1 MVLCGTTLR
10 AEPGHE
16 KVHQRENS
24 SESCRETDCSCWLRA
39 AHQAGRG
46 WDRQT
51 DSCSVL
57 SAGAVS
63 DVHQSECYRQTDSF
77 SVLSAGTVSDVHQ
90 SECYRQTNTSSGAGA
105 EDRRLR
111 NGIVSDTTSD
121 VIDQA
126 HDQERRRGSYDYS
139 IGSHD
144 SIHGSHDSEGR
155 SRDSEVYQGDQ
166 WRVEERFRTL
176 LNELAVS
183 DSDDDDGDS
192 LVGFEWDEALLDDVI
207 PTLATA
213 PRALGARGHREASA
227 PLLSGRGL
235 VAEAPPS
242 LHSSTFSISSL
253 SSSLVTVETAETPPS
268 LVVEDTPFEYDG
280 SSPPSL
286 DGTPPPLLVNKT
298 PPPPLSED
306 GQCLHGDRPHP
317 PDDGERELLK
327 ESGLVPI
334 TVARVREGGGG
345 GGREGVERGRGGGGR
360 EGVERGRRRREGGG
374 REGEGGGRE
383 GVERGRR
390 RREGGGRE
398 REEEEGGRG

>member
-63 DVHQSECYRQTDSF
+63 DVHQNECYGQTDSF

-90 SECYRQTNTSSGAGA
+90 SGCYRQTDTSSGAGA

-183 DSDDDDGDS
+183 DSDDDGDS

-213 PRALGARGHREASA
+213 PRALGARGRREASA
-227 PLLSGRGL
+227 PLLSGRSL
-235 VAEAPPS
+235 AAEAPPS
-242 LHSSTFSISSL
+242 LNSSTFSISSL

-268 LVVEDTPFEYDG
+268 LIVEDTPFEYDG

-286 DGTPPPLLVNKT
+286 DGTPPPLLVNET

-317 PDDGERELLK
+317 PGGGERELLN
-327 ESGLVPI
+327 ESGLIPI
-334 TVARVREGGGG
+334 TVARVGEG
-345 GGREGVERGRGGGGR
+345 ERGA
-360 EGVERGRRRREGGG
+360 
-374 REGEGGGRE
+374 GE
-383 GVERGRR
+383 
-390 RREGGGRE
+390 GGRE
-398 REEEEGGRG
+398 RKREWGEGGEGEGERERERQGGERGG